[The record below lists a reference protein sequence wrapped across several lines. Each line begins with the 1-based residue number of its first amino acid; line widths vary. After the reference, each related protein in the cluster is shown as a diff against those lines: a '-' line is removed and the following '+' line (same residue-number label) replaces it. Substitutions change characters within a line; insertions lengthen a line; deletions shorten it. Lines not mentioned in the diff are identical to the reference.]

1 VYDLQAMWLCIREY
15 HINIVLSTIQPSA
28 YIHFTLKREITG
40 WNSLQLFKTVKVM
53 TVQIRYVI

>member
-15 HINIVLSTIQPSA
+15 HITIVLSTIQPSA

-53 TVQIRYVI
+53 TV